1 MTHTVALSMGVKVL
15 VSRTETTSFPVCVV
29 AAVVVAFGKFLKTK
43 TLSAITSV
51 HKNKNISENNLDLCF
66 SFIVKYMLTQ
76 GVGCK

>member
-1 MTHTVALSMGVKVL
+1 ML
-15 VSRTETTSFPVCVV
+15 VSRTETTSFPVCVE

-51 HKNKNISENNLDLCF
+51 HKNKNISENNLDLCL